1 MASMEPQGALNVES
15 AVKQRYGQA
24 ARAKEDALC
33 CPTNYDPRFLA
44 AIPEEILVKDYGC
57 GDPSVHARQGDRVL
71 DLGSGA
77 GKIAFILSQ
86 VVGPEGRVT
95 GVDFHD
101 DMLALARSHQ
111 RAVGERI
118 GWQNVEFRK
127 GRIQDLALDLDRV
140 EAFLHARPVKCGAD
154 LEALREEEER
164 LRREQPLV
172 PDAAVD
178 LVVSNC
184 VLNLVRSEDKT
195 AMFAEIFRVLGRGG
209 RVAISDIVCDEE
221 VPERLQRDPELW
233 SGCIS
238 GAFREDA
245 FLHAFEAAGFHGV
258 ALASWT
264 EQPFAVVEGIE
275 FRAVTVTAHKGKHG
289 PCFEHNQA
297 VIYRGPYRR
306 VLDDDGHAFPRG
318 ARVAVCAKTFGL
330 LRGGPYAADFVFLDP
345 REAVAAD
352 SAAPFD
358 CARTAPR
365 HPRETK
371 GMDYQVTET
380 GAACGPTGSACC

>member
-1 MASMEPQGALNVES
+1 MPNLEPAELNVES
-15 AVKQRYGQA
+15 AVKQRYGDA
-24 ARAKEDALC
+24 ARAREEALC
-33 CPTNYDPRFLA
+33 CPTTYDPRLLA

-57 GDPSVHARQGDRVL
+57 GDPSVHARPGDRVL

-101 DMLALARSHQ
+101 EMLAVARGHQ
-111 RAVGERI
+111 REVGERI

-140 EAFLHARPVKCGAD
+140 DAYLRVRPVSSGND
-154 LEALREEEER
+154 LEALRAEEER
-164 LRREQPLV
+164 LRREEPLV
-172 PDAAVD
+172 ADASID

-184 VLNLVRSEDKT
+184 VLNLVRSEDK
-195 AMFAEIFRVLGRGG
+195 AALFAEIFRVLRRGG
-209 RVAISDIVCDEE
+209 RVAISDIVSDEE
-221 VPERLQRDPELW
+221 VPEHLRRNAELW

-245 FLHAFEAAGFHGV
+245 FLQAFEEAGFHGIAV
-258 ALASWT
+258 ASWA
-264 EQPFAVVEGIE
+264 ERPFAVVEGIE
-275 FRAVTVTAHKGKHG
+275 FRSVTVTAQKGKQG
-289 PCFEHNQA
+289 ACYEHNQA

-306 VLDDDGHAFPRG
+306 VLDDDGHAYPRG
-318 ARVAVCAKTFGL
+318 ARVAVCAKTFDL
-330 LRGGPYAADFVFLDP
+330 LRHGPYAADFVFLEP
-345 REAVAAD
+345 REPVAAEG
-352 SAAPFD
+352 AAPFD

-371 GMDYQVTET
+371 GMDYHLTE
-380 GAACGPTGSACC
+380 GAGACGPPGSACC

>member
-1 MASMEPQGALNVES
+1 MASIEPSALNVES
-15 AVKQRYGQA
+15 AVKQRYGEA
-24 ARAKEDALC
+24 ARAREEALC
-33 CPTNYDPRFLA
+33 CPTNYDPRFLE
-44 AIPEEILVKDYGC
+44 AIPEEVLVKDYGC
-57 GDPSVHARQGDRVL
+57 GDPSVHARRGDRVL

-86 VVGPEGRVT
+86 VVGREGRVT

-101 DMLALARSHQ
+101 DMLELSRSHQ
-111 RAVGERI
+111 RTVGERL
-118 GWQNVEFRK
+118 GWHNVEFRK
-127 GRIQDLALDLDRV
+127 GRIQDLALDLDRI
-140 EAFLHARPVKCGAD
+140 EAYLQKRPVRSTAD

-172 PDAAVD
+172 PDGSVD

-184 VLNLVRSEDKT
+184 VLNLVRNEDKA
-195 AMFAEIFRVLGRGG
+195 AMFGEIFRVLDRGG
-209 RVAISDIVCDEE
+209 RVAISDIVSDED
-221 VPERLQRDPELW
+221 VPDRLQHDPELW

-258 ALASWT
+258 ALASWA

-275 FRAVTVTAHKGKHG
+275 FRSVTVTAHKGKQG
-289 PCFEHNQA
+289 PCYEHNQA
-297 VIYRGPYRR
+297 VVYRGPYRR
-306 VLDDDGHAFPRG
+306 VLDDDGHAYPRG
-318 ARVAVCAKTFGL
+318 ARVAVCAKTFHL
-330 LRGGPYAADFVFLDP
+330 LRSGPYAADFVFVEP
-345 REAVAAD
+345 RAVVPAD
-352 SAAPFD
+352 STAPFD

-371 GMDYQVTET
+371 GMEYQVTTT
-380 GAACGPTGSACC
+380 GTACGPSGTDCC